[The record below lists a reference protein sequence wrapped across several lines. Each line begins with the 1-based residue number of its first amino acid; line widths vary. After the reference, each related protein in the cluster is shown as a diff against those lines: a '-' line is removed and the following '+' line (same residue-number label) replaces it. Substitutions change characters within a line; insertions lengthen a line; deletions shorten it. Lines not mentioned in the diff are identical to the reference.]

1 MDNKCPTCGSIKS
14 VKAGKTPQGKQRY
27 KCHECARRFTSFTP
41 SIFHSQKLKV
51 KTLRRLLA
59 LIIRDATIDD
69 MVELLGV
76 SSRTAYVWRIKVYKC
91 LENYQNSVILSN
103 NVWIDEFH
111 IPVNRKD
118 LIMNKGKKLRGI
130 SVNQLVIAVGIDS
143 NNNRY
148 AKLVGK
154 GHITSKQCLDS
165 YGKHI
170 EKGSHLIHDGTFSH
184 DQLIAELEATDEIWK
199 PIIKESKRA
208 MQPINSF
215 CAQIERNFVK
225 HIGGLSKYIQDYLNW
240 IVFKNSLKG
249 LKMSEKILKLEAEC
263 LKSGI
268 TFKVKDRY

>member
-1 MDNKCPTCGSIKS
+1 M
-14 VKAGKTPQGKQRY
+14 
-27 KCHECARRFTSFTP
+27 
-41 SIFHSQKLKV
+41 
-51 KTLRRLLA
+51 
-59 LIIRDATIDD
+59 
-69 MVELLGV
+69 
-76 SSRTAYVWRIKVYKC
+76 WRMKVYKC

-148 AKLVGK
+148 ATLVGK

-165 YGKHI
+165 YGNHI
-170 EKGSHLIHDGTFSH
+170 EKGSHLIHDDTFSH
-184 DQLIAELEATDEIWK
+184 DQLIAKLKLTDETWK
-199 PIIKESKRA
+199 PIVKLSKKA

-225 HIGGLSKYIQDYLNW
+225 HIGGLTNYIQDYLNW

-249 LKMSEKILKLEAEC
+249 LKMNEKILKLEEVC
-263 LKSGI
+263 LKSGV

>member
-1 MDNKCPTCGSIKS
+1 MEITCPNCGGEHY
-14 VKAGKTPQGKQRY
+14 VKAGKTPQAKQRY
-27 KCHECARRFTSFTP
+27 KCLDCRRRFTSLTP
-41 SIFHSQKLKV
+41 SIFHSQKLKT

-59 LIIRDATIDD
+59 LIIRDATVDD
-69 MVELLGV
+69 MVELLGI
-76 SSRTAYVWRIKVYKC
+76 SSRTAYMWRIKVYKC
-91 LENYQNSVILSN
+91 LENYQESVILRN
-103 NVWIDEFH
+103 NVWIDEFL

-154 GHITSKQCLDS
+154 GHITSKQCLES

-170 EKGSHLIHDGTFSH
+170 EKGSHLIHDGIFSH
-184 DQLIAELEATDEIWK
+184 DQLITALELTDEIWK
-199 PIIKESKRA
+199 PIIKSSKRA

-249 LKMSEKILKLEAEC
+249 LNMNDKILKLEEVC
-263 LKSGI
+263 FKSGI

>member
-1 MDNKCPTCGSIKS
+1 
-14 VKAGKTPQGKQRY
+14 
-27 KCHECARRFTSFTP
+27 
-41 SIFHSQKLKV
+41 
-51 KTLRRLLA
+51 
-59 LIIRDATIDD
+59 
-69 MVELLGV
+69 MVELLGIF
-76 SSRTAYVWRIKVYKC
+76 SITDYMWRMKVYKC

-148 AKLVGK
+148 ATLVGK

-165 YGKHI
+165 YGNHI
-170 EKGSHLIHDGTFSH
+170 EKGSRLIHDGTFSH
-184 DQLIAELEATDEIWK
+184 DQLIAKLKLTDETWK
-199 PIIKESKRA
+199 PIVKLSKKA

-225 HIGGLSKYIQDYLNW
+225 HIGGLTNYIQDYLNW

-249 LKMSEKILKLEAEC
+249 LKMNEKILKLEEVC
-263 LKSGI
+263 LKSGV